1 MRYKQLFLVVCVI
14 IFSACKPS
22 LKDIVKD
29 TEQATFIIYT
39 YDEYGTPKGTGSGFF
54 IDRKGTGITNYHV
67 LDGAVKAVLKTSDGE
82 RYEIDQVVASD
93 RKWDIAKFTI
103 KNNKQE
109 VFPYLK
115 FADKKIEKGD
125 KAYNISSPLGLE
137 ASISEGIVSSLRSD
151 GQHGNIV
158 QITTPISQGSSGSAL
173 LNENGKVFAVATF
186 KYNNGENLN
195 FGVMIDE
202 EKLELL
208 NQNEFEKRNA
218 AFNKKDNFIIL
229 NVKNNGDQN
238 IVLNALEFKKDVT
251 IAYFSYTNLDMSVNS
266 TLIWAKLGE
275 GDNGFL
281 IHDLDKNKKY
291 YITSSSI
298 GPDKE
303 NGTVVPL
310 ASNYKFKVFFPA
322 IKDIPSNIDIVEGYT
337 SKSWQFRNICLDEYK
352 ENLDVD
358 MSSYR
363 KEYAYSTMHEGQ
375 LAEAEDLFL
384 VMLDEEPDDL
394 QALNALGIISFV
406 LENYSDAE
414 DYFSKAIETHPN
426 NRISYLNRSQIY
438 QLRGDNQAALRD
450 LTQAVN
456 SGSLPDDIYKRALLY
471 VKLEEWQKAELDL
484 DRIIKT
490 ENYKRVAEPYVFR
503 VICKMQQGRK
513 KEACRDIEI
522 AYNLTTDKDL
532 EQKLQSLW
540 DDCGCY

>member
-1 MRYKQLFLVVCVI
+1 M
-14 IFSACKPS
+14 S
-22 LKDIVKD
+22 
-29 TEQATFIIYT
+29 
-39 YDEYGTPKGTGSGFF
+39 
-54 IDRKGTGITNYHV
+54 
-67 LDGAVKAVLKTSDGE
+67 
-82 RYEIDQVVASD
+82 
-93 RKWDIAKFTI
+93 
-103 KNNKQE
+103 
-109 VFPYLK
+109 
-115 FADKKIEKGD
+115 
-125 KAYNISSPLGLE
+125 NISSPLGLE

-384 VMLDEEPDDL
+384 AMLDEEPDDL

-490 ENYKRVAEPYVFR
+490 EDYKRVAEPYVFR

>member
-1 MRYKQLFLVVCVI
+1 MRYKQLFLVVCMI

-384 VMLDEEPDDL
+384 AMLDEEPDDL

-490 ENYKRVAEPYVFR
+490 EDYKRVAEPYVFR

>member
-1 MRYKQLFLVVCVI
+1 M
-14 IFSACKPS
+14 
-22 LKDIVKD
+22 
-29 TEQATFIIYT
+29 
-39 YDEYGTPKGTGSGFF
+39 
-54 IDRKGTGITNYHV
+54 
-67 LDGAVKAVLKTSDGE
+67 
-82 RYEIDQVVASD
+82 
-93 RKWDIAKFTI
+93 
-103 KNNKQE
+103 
-109 VFPYLK
+109 
-115 FADKKIEKGD
+115 
-125 KAYNISSPLGLE
+125 GLE

-384 VMLDEEPDDL
+384 AMLDEEPDDL

-490 ENYKRVAEPYVFR
+490 EDYKRVAEPYVFR